1 MKNYVNGINIP
12 SARILGEYNCGAY
25 GAGTYDGACTTG
37 SNSGGSL
44 ADTGYNILLP
54 LALGLALVVAAA
66 ILIVKRLRRRSNKS
80 SK

>member
-12 SARILGEYNCGAY
+12 SARIFGEYNCGAY
-25 GAGTYDGACTTG
+25 GAGTYDGACT
-37 SNSGGSL
+37 SNSNGSL

-54 LALGLALVVAAA
+54 IALGVALIIAAA
-66 ILIVKRLRRRSNKS
+66 ILIIKRIRRRSNKS